1 VVVWGTD
8 GGSQEVEDICC
19 VGVLIQFVLFSLLIF
34 YICYNF
40 VVLCQNVTQ
49 IS

>member
-1 VVVWGTD
+1 MWGTD
-8 GGSQEVEDICC
+8 RGNQEVEDICC

-34 YICYNF
+34 HICYNS
-40 VVLCQNVTQ
+40 VVLCQKVTR